1 MIARRPSRLPGSFAS
16 ACKAARVVALA
27 LVLVLGPSAFSA
39 AQTPPASN
47 ARGAVPQL
55 PASGESPGAAYPLP
69 VPPSATT
76 PPSLPP
82 PREIAL
88 VLPLTSAIYGRA
100 AEAVKA
106 GFEAAAEL
114 AHVKP
119 LVIAHGDSEVVAAMT
134 RARDAGAVVIVGPLV
149 RDDLKAVA
157 TADVPLPWIVAL
169 NQLDDGAPLPYH
181 MYALTLTVESD
192 GRQLARYLRRDDTH
206 NVAVIVGDSPLQKRL
221 AAAFVEQ
228 WLELGGGPPS
238 IERLD
243 RDPPALVRLK
253 QRMAKTPPDAV
264 LLATDVADAALA
276 RPYLGTLPVCTGSQI
291 DDRQPPQLLRD
302 LADVCFIE
310 IPWLAEPDAPAFAKL
325 KHPSLGN
332 AALDRLYAL
341 GIDAFR
347 VAQAIQDG
355 PIDRLEFDGAT
366 GHLTL
371 DDSHVFAR
379 EGRVLRYSGSAI
391 EPSEAR

>member
-1 MIARRPSRLPGSFAS
+1 MIACRPSRLPGSFAS
-16 ACKAARVVALA
+16 ARKAARVVALA
-27 LVLVLGPSAFSA
+27 LVLGLPAFSA
-39 AQTPPASN
+39 AQTPPASEPP
-47 ARGAVPQL
+47 GAVTPL
-55 PASGESPGAAYPLP
+55 PAAGESPGAAFP
-69 VPPSATT
+69 VPA
-76 PPSLPP
+76 PPSPPQPP

-88 VLPLTSAIYGRA
+88 VLPLTSATYGRA

-106 GFEAAAEL
+106 GFEAAAER
-114 AHVKP
+114 ARVKP
-119 LVIAHGDSEVVAAMT
+119 LVIAHGDGEVVAAMT

-157 TADVPLPWIVAL
+157 AAEVALPWIIAL

-192 GRQLARYLRRDDTH
+192 GRQLARYLRRNDAR

-221 AAAFVEQ
+221 AAAFVDE

-238 IERLD
+238 TERLD
-243 RDPPALVRLK
+243 RDPQALVRLK

-264 LLATDVADAALA
+264 LLATDVADAAFV
-276 RPYLGTLPVCTGSQI
+276 RPYLGTLPACAGSQI
-291 DDRQPPQLLRD
+291 DDRQPPQLVRD
-302 LADVCFIE
+302 LAGVCFIE
-310 IPWLAEPDAPAFAKL
+310 IPWLADPDAPAFAQL

-347 VAQAIQDG
+347 IAQAIQDG
-355 PIDRLEFDGAT
+355 PIDRLDFDGAT
-366 GHLTL
+366 GRLTL
-371 DDSHVFAR
+371 DDTRVFAR
-379 EGRVLRYSGSAI
+379 EGRVLTYSGGVI
-391 EPSEAR
+391 EPAEGR